1 MSGPPA
7 GAEGANGPDHPLIA
21 VTLGDPRSIGPE
33 VTLSALRRPGLGDS
47 ARWIVVGFEGWPVPP
62 GCRLESVGRW
72 DGTGGDLEA
81 GRLSRRSIERAV
93 DLVETGQADG
103 IVTGPVSK
111 RALTAAG
118 WGFPGHTEWLR
129 ERTGA
134 GEVTMVMAAE
144 TTPLGGA
151 LRVGLLTGH
160 VPLREVPDRI
170 TLDLVERKV
179 RVAATALREWWGI
192 RPPRICLAGL
202 NPHASEGGLFGDE
215 EARVLEPAAVRLA
228 GEKGLAMAGVVP
240 ADSAFRR
247 CVDGEVDLVMAPY
260 HDVGLA
266 VLKTVAR
273 DAGVN
278 VTAGLPF
285 PRTAPDH
292 GTAFD
297 IAGRGI
303 ADPGATAAALE
314 LCARFCRA
322 AARAA

>member
-1 MSGPPA
+1 MRGPPRR
-7 GAEGANGPDHPLIA
+7 PRVA
-21 VTLGDPRSIGPE
+21 VTLGDPRGIGPE
-33 VTLSALRRPGLGDS
+33 VTLSALRRES
-47 ARWIVVGFEGWPVPP
+47 VAEAARWIVVGFEGWPAPP
-62 GCRLESVGRW
+62 GCRLESVGHGER
-72 DGTGGDLEA
+72 DGDDLEA
-81 GRLSRRSIERAV
+81 GRLSRRSIERALE
-93 DLVETGQADG
+93 LVEAGEADG
-103 IVTGPVSK
+103 LVTGPVSK

-129 ERTGA
+129 ERTGV

-170 TLDLVERKV
+170 TPELVERKV

-192 RPPRICLAGL
+192 ASPRICLAGL
-202 NPHASEGGLFGDE
+202 NPHASEGGLFGEE
-215 EARVLEPAAVRLA
+215 EARVLEPAVERLS
-228 GEKGLAMAGVVP
+228 GDEGLEMAGVVP

-247 CVDGEVDLVMAPY
+247 CVEGEVDLVMAPY

-266 VLKTVAR
+266 VVKTVAR

-303 ADPGATAAALE
+303 ADPGATVAALE

-322 AARAA
+322 AAGAA